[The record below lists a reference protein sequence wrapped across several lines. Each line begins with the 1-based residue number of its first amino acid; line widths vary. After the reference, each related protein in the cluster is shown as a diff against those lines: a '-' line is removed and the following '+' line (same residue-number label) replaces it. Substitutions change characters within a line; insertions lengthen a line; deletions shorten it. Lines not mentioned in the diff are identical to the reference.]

1 MEQLLSVL
9 PLLAIV
15 LLFWLLVIRPQQK
28 RQKAT
33 ASLQASLQ
41 PGQRVMLT
49 SGVFGTVSSLH
60 DDRLRIAV
68 AEGVELEVVRA
79 AVATVDE
86 PAPVADPADTADT
99 DGTPEA

>member
-1 MEQLLSVL
+1 VEPLIQFL

-33 ASLQASLQ
+33 AQLQASLQ

-49 SGVFGTVSSLH
+49 SGVFGTVSSLQ

-68 AEGVELEVVRA
+68 ADGVELEVVRA
-79 AVATVDE
+79 AVANVVE
-86 PAPVADPADTADT
+86 PSAAPDNADT
-99 DGTPEA
+99 DGTTEA

>member
-1 MEQLLSVL
+1 VEPLIQFL

-33 ASLQASLQ
+33 AQLQASLQ

-49 SGVFGTVSSLH
+49 SGVFGTVTSLQ

-68 AEGVELEVVRA
+68 ADGVELEVVRA
-79 AVATVDE
+79 AVASVDE
-86 PAPVADPADTADT
+86 QAAVTDT

>member
-1 MEQLLSVL
+1 MEPLIQFL

-33 ASLQASLQ
+33 AQLQASLQ

-49 SGVFGTVSSLH
+49 SGVFGTVTSLQ

-68 AEGVELEVVRA
+68 ADGVELEVVRA
-79 AVATVDE
+79 AVASVDE
-86 PAPVADPADTADT
+86 QAAVTDT